1 MIKRMIEMSEQ
12 NSNFDCCIQRKG
24 TNCLK
29 YDFALRR
36 GMPEDVL
43 PFWVADMDF
52 ATSSYIQ
59 DALKKRAMH
68 PIFGYS
74 ETGEEYFDAVS
85 GWMKRHHNWE
95 VKRSWLIKTPGVIF
109 AVAMAVKAYTEPG
122 DKVLIQ
128 RPLYYPFAETIIANN
143 RVAVSNSLYLGE
155 DNRYHIDFEDFEKKI
170 KDNNI
175 KLFLLCNPH
184 NPSGRD
190 FTREELTMIGD
201 ICLKHN
207 VTVLSDEIHN
217 DFVFKGKH
225 TVFASVKKE
234 FEDICVVCTS
244 ASKTFNI
251 ATMLV
256 SNIFIP
262 NRDLKKRFQ
271 KEVDA
276 AGISQ
281 LNIMGLLATQAAY
294 EYGDEWYESMHAY
307 VKDNIE
313 YVKEY
318 VHSNLPGVKVIDSEG
333 TYLMWLDFR
342 NTGINSDEINRRLI
356 EDARLWLERGEIF
369 GEEGEGFQRLNIAT
383 PRTNLTECLERIR
396 EHVLKIS

>member
-1 MIKRMIEMSEQ
+1 MSEQ
-12 NSNFDCCIQRKG
+12 NSDFDCYIQRKG

-85 GWMKRHHNWE
+85 GWMKKHHNWE
-95 VKRSWLIKTPGVIF
+95 VKRNWLIKTPGVIF

-271 KEVDA
+271 KEVYA

-307 VKDNIE
+307 VKGNIE

-318 VHSNLPGVKVIDSEG
+318 VHNNLPGIKVIDSEG

-342 NTGINSDEINRRLI
+342 NTGINSDEINRRMI
-356 EDARLWLERGEIF
+356 NDARLWLERGEIF

>member
-1 MIKRMIEMSEQ
+1 MSEQ
-12 NSNFDCCIQRKG
+12 NADFDCCIQRKG

-244 ASKTFNI
+244 ASKTFNL

-307 VKDNIE
+307 VKGNIE

-318 VHSNLPGVKVIDSEG
+318 VHNNLPGIKVIDSEG

-342 NTGINSDEINRRLI
+342 NTGINSDEINRRMI
-356 EDARLWLERGEIF
+356 NDARLWLERGEIF

>member
-1 MIKRMIEMSEQ
+1 MSEQ
-12 NSNFDCCIQRKG
+12 NSDFDCYIQRKG

-95 VKRSWLIKTPGVIF
+95 VKRNWLIKTPGVIF

-244 ASKTFNI
+244 ASKTFNL

-271 KEVDA
+271 KEVYA

-307 VKDNIE
+307 VKGNIE

-318 VHSNLPGVKVIDSEG
+318 VHNNLPGIKVIDSEG

-342 NTGINSDEINRRLI
+342 NTGINSDEINRRMI
-356 EDARLWLERGEIF
+356 NDARLWLERGEIF

>member
-1 MIKRMIEMSEQ
+1 MSEQ
-12 NSNFDCCIQRKG
+12 NADFDCCIQRKG

-36 GMPEDVL
+36 GLPEDVL

-95 VKRSWLIKTPGVIF
+95 VKRNWLIKTPGVIF

-143 RVAVSNSLYLGE
+143 RVAVSNNLYLGE

-201 ICLKHN
+201 ICSKHN

-244 ASKTFNI
+244 ASKTFNL

-307 VKDNIE
+307 VKGNIE

-318 VHSNLPGVKVIDSEG
+318 VHNNLPGIKVIDSEG

-342 NTGINSDEINRRLI
+342 NTGINSDEINRRMI
-356 EDARLWLERGEIF
+356 NDARLWLERGEIF

>member
-1 MIKRMIEMSEQ
+1 MSEQ
-12 NSNFDCCIQRKG
+12 NLDFDCCIQRKE

-244 ASKTFNI
+244 ASKTFNL

-307 VKDNIE
+307 VKGNIE

-318 VHSNLPGVKVIDSEG
+318 VHNNLPGIKVIDSEG

-342 NTGINSDEINRRLI
+342 NTGINSDEINRRMI
-356 EDARLWLERGEIF
+356 NDARLWLERGEIF

>member
-1 MIKRMIEMSEQ
+1 MIKRMIEISEQ
-12 NSNFDCCIQRKG
+12 NADFDCCIQRKG

-36 GMPEDVL
+36 GLPEDVL

-95 VKRSWLIKTPGVIF
+95 VKRNWLIKTPGVIF

-128 RPLYYPFAETIIANN
+128 RSLYYPFAETIIANN

-190 FTREELTMIGD
+190 FTGEELTMIGD

-294 EYGDEWYESMHAY
+294 EYGEEWYESMHAY

-342 NTGINSDEINRRLI
+342 NTGLSSDEINRRLI

-383 PRTNLTECLERIR
+383 PRTNLAECLERIR

>member
-1 MIKRMIEMSEQ
+1 MA
-12 NSNFDCCIQRKG
+12 
-24 TNCLK
+24 
-29 YDFALRR
+29 YDFDKPVDRR
-36 GMPEDVL
+36 GTDSMKWNVKDNEL
-43 PFWVADMDF
+43 PMWVADMDF
-52 ATSSYIQ
+52 KTAPEIR
-59 DALKKRAMH
+59 DALSRRLKH
-68 PIFGYS
+68 GVFGYTEVPDEWYDAYIS
-74 ETGEEYFDAVS
+74 WWARRHNTRINREWLMFCTGVVPAISSIVR
-85 GWMKRHHNWE
+85 K
-95 VKRSWLIKTPGVIF
+95 LTTPNENVVIQTPVYNIF
-109 AVAMAVKAYTEPG
+109 FNSIINNG
-122 DKVLIQ
+122 CRVLES
-128 RPLYYPFAETIIANN
+128 PLKYENGNY
-143 RVAVSNSLYLGE
+143 SM
-155 DNRYHIDFEDFEKKI
+155 DFSDLEKKLS
-170 KDNNI
+170 NPQT
-175 KLFLLCNPH
+175 KLMILCNPH

-190 FTREELTMIGD
+190 FTGEELTRIGD

-244 ASKTFNI
+244 ASKTFNL

-262 NRDLKKRFQ
+262 NRDLKKRFK

-342 NTGINSDEINRRLI
+342 NTGINSDEINRRMI
-356 EDARLWLERGEIF
+356 NDARLWLERGEIF

>member
-1 MIKRMIEMSEQ
+1 MSEQ
-12 NSNFDCCIQRKG
+12 NADFDCCIQRKG

-36 GMPEDVL
+36 GLPEDVL

-95 VKRSWLIKTPGVIF
+95 VKRNWLIKTPGVIF

-170 KDNNI
+170 VDNNI

-190 FTREELTMIGD
+190 FTGEELTRIGD

-294 EYGDEWYESMHAY
+294 EYGEEWYESMHAY

-342 NTGINSDEINRRLI
+342 NTGLSSDEINRRLI